1 MNFSDYAD
9 HDAVGIARLIKAKE
23 VSAEEVTET
32 AIHVAERMNPKLNAL
47 VMTNFDNARAAAAQ
61 KLPDSPVSGAPFY
74 LKDVNQLTSD
84 MPTTFSCPFLM
95 G

>member
-23 VSAEEVTET
+23 VSAEEVTEM

-47 VMTNFDNARAAAAQ
+47 VMTNFDNAQVLRFILRMLISSLLICRQ
-61 KLPDSPVSGAPFY
+61 HFPVR
-74 LKDVNQLTSD
+74 
-84 MPTTFSCPFLM
+84 FLM